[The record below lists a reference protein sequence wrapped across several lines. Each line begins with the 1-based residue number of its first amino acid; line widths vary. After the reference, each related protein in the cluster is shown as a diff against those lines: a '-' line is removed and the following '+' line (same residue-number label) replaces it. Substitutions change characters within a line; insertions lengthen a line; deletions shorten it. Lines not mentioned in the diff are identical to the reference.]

1 MPRLRRWKGICRRS
15 RRLRLRSLTITS
27 PLLGRSIRAMSLS
40 TVLLPAPEWP
50 ARTITSPRAT
60 RKLTSRSASWPPA
73 LRLPTWSNWIMISR
87 GHRSVARIIS
97 SPRKDRTLRLRLA
110 REQGLDEIAGIERPQ
125 VVDAFAD
132 ADETDRQLH
141 LLGNCENNAALGGA
155 VELGEDEAGETY
167 RLVELARLIER
178 ILAGAGV
185 DHEQGLVRRGGLE
198 LGHHA
203 FDLFELFYYFR
214 LRVQTSRRGGDEH
227 VGAARLR
234 RLQRIEDDRGRI
246 SRACLRDHSDV
257 VALAPGL
264 QLLHCRGAEGVA
276 GREHH
281 RVPLRL
287 QIFRELADGG
297 GLAHAVHAHHQDHIG
312 PLVRGD
318 GERHA
323 AGREDG
329 VHVFLE

>member
-1 MPRLRRWKGICRRS
+1 MPRLRRWKGICRRA

-40 TVLLPAPEWP
+40 SVLLPAPDWP
-50 ARTITSPRAT
+50 VRKIISPRAT
-60 RKLTSRSASWPPA
+60 LKLTSRSASWPPA
-73 LRLPTWSNWIMISR
+73 ERLPTWSNWIMISR

-97 SPRKDRTLRLRLA
+97 SPRKDRTLRLLRLA
-110 REQGLDEIAGIERPQ
+110 REQGLDEIAGIEGPQ
-125 VVDAFAD
+125 VIDAFAD

-141 LLGNCENNAALGGA
+141 LLGNCEDDAALGGA

-203 FDLFELFYYFR
+203 FDLFELFHEIR
-214 LRVQTSRRGGDEH
+214 LRVQTSRRVRDEH

-234 RLQRIEDDRGRI
+234 RLQRIEDDRGGI
-246 SRACLRDHSDV
+246 GRACLRDHSDV

-264 QLLHCRGAEGVA
+264 QLLHRRGAEGVA

-281 RVPLRL
+281 RVPLGL
-287 QIFRELADGG
+287 QIYRELADGG
-297 GLAHAVHAHHQDHIG
+297 GLAHAVHAHHQDHVRS
-312 PLVRGD
+312 LV
-318 GERHA
+318 
-323 AGREDG
+323 
-329 VHVFLE
+329 